1 MTNAHRTTRDTLVL
15 DVLDVLYTQAHVAS
29 DATTLALH
37 LGVTP
42 TRVAEALLHLETRG
56 MADASK
62 ARLTLQGLAAA
73 SALNAAQRAQ
83 SAAA

>member
-15 DVLDVLYTQAHVAS
+15 DVLDALYTRTDAPS
-29 DATTLALH
+29 DASTLALH

-42 TRVAEALLHLETRG
+42 TRVAEALLHLERRG
-56 MADASK
+56 MADASR
-62 ARLTLQGLAAA
+62 ARLTLRGLAAA
-73 SALNAAQRAQ
+73 SALNAAARAQ

>member
-15 DVLDVLYTQAHVAS
+15 DVLDVLYTRAHVPS
-29 DATTLALH
+29 DASSLALH

-42 TRVAEALLHLETRG
+42 TKVAEALLHLEERG
-56 MADASK
+56 MADATR
-62 ARLTLQGLAAA
+62 ARLTLRGLAAA
-73 SALNAAQRAQ
+73 SALNAAQRSH